1 MNYVRIPKARVGVL
15 IGPKGEYKKNLE
27 KRTKCIIDVDSKSG
41 IVEVT
46 PQEGADS
53 LKALQVISVAKA
65 IEIARAI
72 SKSEYIEEGH
82 ETAF

>member
-1 MNYVRIPKARVGVL
+1 MNYVRIPKARVGIL

-27 KRTKCIIDVDSKSG
+27 KRTKCIINVDSKSG

-65 IEIARAI
+65 IGRGDACEDAENLP
-72 SKSEYIEEGH
+72 SYDYY
-82 ETAF
+82 